1 MHDKIMLWENTAP
14 YSDQSPDQEQPSIAN
29 YAVPGSK
36 GAVIVAPGG
45 GYRMK
50 AAHEGAPIAEMIGD
64 VGVSAFV
71 LDYRVAP
78 CDPYAPLSDIKRAVR
93 LVRAMGY
100 EKVAVLGFSAGGH
113 LVCSAAT
120 MYDLGNPDAADPVER
135 LSSRPDAFI
144 PCYAV
149 VSFAA
154 FRHQGSL
161 LNLLGDKAEDW
172 AMIRK
177 FSAELHITEKTPE
190 AFIWHTAADQGVP
203 VENSLRLASALAIN
217 GVPCEL
223 HIFPYGRH
231 GLGLAKEMPDV
242 AQWANLLQNW
252 LKQRDYD

>member
-1 MHDKIMLWENTAP
+1 MHRKIMLWDGPAP
-14 YSDQSPDQEQPSIAN
+14 YTAQSPDQEQPSIMD
-29 YAVPGSK
+29 YAVPSSK

-50 AAHEGAPIAEMIGD
+50 AEHEGAPIAEMIGEA
-64 VGVSAFV
+64 GVSAFV

-78 CDPYAPLSDIKRAVR
+78 CDPYAPLTDLKRAVR
-93 LVRAMGY
+93 IVRAMGY

-120 MYDLGNPDAADPVER
+120 MYDTGNPDAADPVER

-154 FRHQGSL
+154 FLHSGSRQSL
-161 LNLLGDKAEDW
+161 LGEKAEDW
-172 AMIRK
+172 SMIRK
-177 FSAELHITEKTPE
+177 FSAELHITEDTPE

-217 GVPCEL
+217 GVPFEL
-223 HIFPYGRH
+223 HVFPFGRH
-231 GLGLAKEMPDV
+231 GLGLAKETPDV
-242 AQWANLLQNW
+242 VQWASLLQNW
-252 LKQRDYD
+252 LKIRNYN

>member
-1 MHDKIMLWENTAP
+1 MHRKIILWEKTAP
-14 YSDQSPDQEQPSIAN
+14 YSDRSPDQAQPSVAD
-29 YAVPGSK
+29 YAVPGSR

-50 AAHEGAPIAEMIGD
+50 ADHEGAPIAEMLNEA
-64 VGVSAFV
+64 GVSAFV

-93 LVRAMGY
+93 VVRAMGY
-100 EKVAVLGFSAGGH
+100 ERVAVLGFSAGGH

-120 MYDLGNPDAADPVER
+120 MYDLGNPDAEDPVER

-161 LNLLGDKAEDW
+161 LNLLGEKAEDW
-172 AMIRK
+172 ALIRK
-177 FSAELHITEKTPE
+177 FSAELQITEDTPE

-203 VENSLRLASALAIN
+203 VENSLRLASALVIQ

-223 HIFPYGRH
+223 HIFPHGRH

-242 AQWANLLQNW
+242 AQWASLLQNW
-252 LKQRDYD
+252 LKARDYN